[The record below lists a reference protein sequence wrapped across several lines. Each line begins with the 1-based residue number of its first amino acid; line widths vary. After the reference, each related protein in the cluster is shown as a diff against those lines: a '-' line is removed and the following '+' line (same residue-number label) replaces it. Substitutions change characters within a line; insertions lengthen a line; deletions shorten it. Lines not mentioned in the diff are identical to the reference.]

1 MVFNVLAICI
11 YASSWIKTFPSVLL
25 LGEYPCPKE
34 SDYE

>member
-1 MVFNVLAICI
+1 MICSFLTI
-11 YASSWIKTFPSVLL
+11 CLGASSWIKTIPSVLL